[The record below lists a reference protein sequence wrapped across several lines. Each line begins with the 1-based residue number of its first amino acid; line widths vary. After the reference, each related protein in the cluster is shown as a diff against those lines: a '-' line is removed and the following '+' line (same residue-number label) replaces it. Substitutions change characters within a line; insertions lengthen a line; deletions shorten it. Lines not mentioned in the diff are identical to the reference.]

1 MSAWKKKADRSRTGR
16 GGRIA
21 DRRKICMPFLLG
33 SMVFLITGCRDNLS
47 GRIDSGITLE
57 DNRADSSAEKEG
69 DSTAI
74 DDTKIIEA
82 VYEEIC
88 GRAETIPGSLEEIR
102 GIVEGLGAKV
112 SPYSR
117 SYSVHFSFFRSG
129 ALAGRWKPGKKR
141 KQSLWS

>member
-21 DRRKICMPFLLG
+21 DRRKICRTVLLG
-33 SMVFLITGCRDNLS
+33 IMVFLITGCRDNLS
-47 GRIDSGITLE
+47 GRIDPGITLE

-102 GIVEGLGAKV
+102 GIVE
-112 SPYSR
+112 
-117 SYSVHFSFFRSG
+117 
-129 ALAGRWKPGKKR
+129 
-141 KQSLWS
+141 